1 MVMIQM
7 VTMLT
12 PTPKRYLALPLWLL
26 ISCLLIATTG
36 CSRTIVKSTQQ
47 TQLNVTHNAIPEH
60 QLLDVG
66 IVVFDPGI
74 DVDKKQIVPIFPEIR
89 KAESHYFAVQL
100 MDAMQSSA
108 SWGAVR
114 VVPSDN
120 AAVDLTVKG
129 KILLSDGE
137 SLKLNIQAVDATG
150 TNWLNKDYERMASRY
165 SYGQKSTLDTD
176 PFAGLYNE
184 IANDLLKIQ
193 RSHSGDQLAK
203 IRVISELKFAR
214 DFSPEA
220 FDNHVQVNKKGIYS
234 VARLPA
240 ENDPM
245 LARIRDIRE
254 RDYLFIDT
262 LQDYYGTFV
271 KEMESP
277 YDDYRSQSYEEVLA
291 VKELRKQARNRTLA
305 GVAAVVGGVVAAGSS
320 NGSARAAGQIGV
332 VGGGYLIKQ
341 GLDKRT
347 NSQLHVE
354 ALQELGDSL
363 EADVEPHYF
372 DLEDRTVTLTGSV
385 QNQYQQWRKIL
396 QDIYQLET
404 GGVTNP

>member
-1 MVMIQM
+1 MVN
-7 VTMLT
+7 TNYT
-12 PTPKRYLALPLWLL
+12 RLATSTLWLL
-26 ISCLLIATTG
+26 TLLTVMFSSG
-36 CSRTIVKSTQQ
+36 CARTIVKSTQQ
-47 TQLNVTHNAIPEH
+47 TQLDVTQQAIPDN

-74 DVDKKQIVPIFPEIR
+74 DYDKKQLVPVFPEIR

-100 MDAMQSSA
+100 MNSLQSSA
-108 SWGAVR
+108 AWGAVR
-114 VVPSDN
+114 VVPSAN
-120 AAVDLTVKG
+120 AAVDLIIEG
-129 KILLSDGE
+129 KIVQSDGE
-137 SLKLNIQAVDATG
+137 SLELHIKAADATG
-150 TNWLNKDYERMASRY
+150 FTWLDKEYERVASRY
-165 SYGQKSTLDTD
+165 SYDQKSGINHD
-176 PFAGLYNE
+176 PFMGIYNE
-184 IANDLLKIQ
+184 IANDLLNIK
-193 RSHSGDQLAK
+193 RKHSGDDLAK

-220 FDNHVQVNKKGIYS
+220 FDSHVEVNKKGVYD

-271 KEMESP
+271 KEMENS

-320 NGSARAAGQIGV
+320 SGSARAAGQIGV
-332 VGGGYLIKQ
+332 IGGGYLIKQ

-347 NSQLHVE
+347 NSQMHVE

-385 QNQYQQWRKIL
+385 QNQYSQWRKIL
-396 QDIYQLET
+396 RDIYQLET
-404 GGVTNP
+404 GGVASQ

>member
-1 MVMIQM
+1 
-7 VTMLT
+7 MLT
-12 PTPKRYLALPLWLL
+12 TFNWRILTSRIWLL
-26 ISCLLIATTG
+26 AIVSLVFTSG
-36 CSRTIVKSTQQ
+36 CARTIVKTTQQ
-47 TQLNVTHNAIPEH
+47 TQLDVTHQAIPDE

-74 DVDKKQIVPIFPEIR
+74 DYEKKQIVPMFPEIR
-89 KAESHYFAVQL
+89 KAESHFFAVQL
-100 MDAMQSSA
+100 MTSMQSSA
-108 SWGAVR
+108 AWGAVR
-114 VVPSDN
+114 VVPSAN
-120 AAVDLTVKG
+120 AATDLIVQG
-129 KILLSDGE
+129 KILQSDGE
-137 SLKLNIQAVDATG
+137 SLELHITAADATG
-150 TNWLNKDYERMASRY
+150 STWLDKKYERVASRY
-165 SYGQKSTLDTD
+165 SYDQKSGINHD
-176 PFAGLYNE
+176 PFMGIYNE
-184 IANDLLKIQ
+184 IANDLLEVQ
-193 RSHSGDQLAK
+193 RRYDGDELAK
-203 IRVISELKFAR
+203 IRVITELKFAR

-220 FDNHVQVNKKGIYS
+220 FDNHVEVNRKGIYS

-277 YDDYRSQSYEEVLA
+277 YDEYRSQSYEEVLA
-291 VKELRKQARNRTLA
+291 VKELRQQARNRTLA

-320 NGSARAAGQIGV
+320 SGSARAAGQIGV
-332 VGGGYLIKQ
+332 IGGGYLIKQ

-396 QDIYQLET
+396 RDIYQLET
-404 GGVTNP
+404 GGVASQ

>member
-1 MVMIQM
+1 MR
-7 VTMLT
+7 TKYSWRFLT
-12 PTPKRYLALPLWLL
+12 SHLWLVAMV
-26 ISCLLIATTG
+26 CLVFNTG
-36 CSRTIVKSTQQ
+36 CARTIVKSTQQ
-47 TQLNVTHNAIPEH
+47 TQLDVTHQAIPDH

-74 DVDKKQIVPIFPEIR
+74 DYDKKQIVPIFPEIR

-100 MDAMQSSA
+100 MSSLQSSA
-108 SWGAVR
+108 AWGAVR
-114 VVPSDN
+114 VVPSAN
-120 AAVDLTVKG
+120 AAVDLIVEG
-129 KILLSDGE
+129 KILQSDGE
-137 SLKLNIQAVDATG
+137 SLQLHVIAEDATG
-150 TNWLNKDYERMASRY
+150 TVWLNKEYQRVASRY
-165 SYGQKSTLDTD
+165 SYDQKSGINHD
-176 PFAGLYNE
+176 PFMGIYNE
-184 IANDLLKIQ
+184 IANDLLQTQ
-193 RSHSGDQLAK
+193 RKYSGDELAK

-220 FDNHVQVNKKGIYS
+220 FENHVEIDRKGIYS

-240 ENDPM
+240 DNDPM

-291 VKELRKQARNRTLA
+291 VKELRQQARNRTLA

-320 NGSARAAGQIGV
+320 SGSARAAGQIGV
-332 VGGGYLIKQ
+332 IGGGYLVKQ

-347 NSQLHVE
+347 SSQLHVE

-396 QDIYQLET
+396 RDIYQLET
-404 GGVTNP
+404 GGVAAQ

>member
-1 MVMIQM
+1 MFKTSSMCTIYKRLW
-7 VTMLT
+7 VT
-12 PTPKRYLALPLWLL
+12 LAILL
-26 ISCLLIATTG
+26 FVTG
-36 CSRTIVKSTQQ
+36 CSRTIVKTTQQ
-47 TQLNVTHNAIPEH
+47 TQLDITNEVIPEH

-66 IVVFDPGI
+66 VVVFDPGI
-74 DVDKKQIVPIFPEIR
+74 DYDKKQIVPVFPEIR

-100 MDAMQSSA
+100 MQALQSSA
-108 SWGAVR
+108 AWGAVR
-114 VVPSDN
+114 VVPSAN
-120 AAVDLTVKG
+120 AAVDLTVTG
-129 KILLSDGE
+129 KIILSDGE
-137 SLKLNIQAVDATG
+137 TLELNIKATDSTG
-150 TNWLNKDYERMASRY
+150 VTWLDKDYERMASRY
-165 SYGQKSTLDTD
+165 SYDKSTDSNQD
-176 PFAGLYNE
+176 PFVGLYNE
-184 IANDLLKIQ
+184 IANDLQQIQ
-193 RSHSGDQLAK
+193 GKYRGDELAK

-220 FDNHVQVNKKGIYS
+220 FDNHVEVNKKGIYTVS
-234 VARLPA
+234 RLPA

-271 KEMESP
+271 REMENP
-277 YDDYRSQSYEEVLA
+277 YDIYRSQSYAEVLA
-291 VKELRKQARNRTLA
+291 VKELRQQSLGRTLA
-305 GVAAVVGGVVAAGSS
+305 GVASIVGGIVAAGSS
-320 NGSARAAGQIGV
+320 NGSTRAAGQIGV
-332 VGGGYLIKQ
+332 IGGGYLIKD

-385 QNQYQQWRKIL
+385 QNQYQQWQKIL
-396 QDIYQLET
+396 YDIYQLET
-404 GGVTNP
+404 GGVVSQSTATQ